1 MGELEVG
8 PGLSSGTCSSIQLKN
23 GRYPATE
30 RGNYSNRE
38 FPSTMLSGCQL
49 NHMLPTWTDQL
60 DVSSSQW
67 GTSRSGLGNRSGS
80 AVAVRHVAIQLR
92 DPHEDTTVQGREG
105 GGD

>member
-38 FPSTMLSGCQL
+38 FPSTMLSGCQHAT
-49 NHMLPTWTDQL
+49 NMD
-60 DVSSSQW
+60 
-67 GTSRSGLGNRSGS
+67 
-80 AVAVRHVAIQLR
+80 
-92 DPHEDTTVQGREG
+92 
-105 GGD
+105 